1 MNMKLVLAALAASVA
16 AFLLGWGIYGI
27 ALHSYSEASMNKID
41 GFMKA
46 EEHWSWLSLIAAN
59 VAYGCLLAYVML
71 RMGVSTAQGALLP
84 GFVIGFL
91 LSANFDL
98 MMHAMSNIFYDRM
111 YIAVDALAGG
121 VMAALT
127 AAVAGM
133 VLGSGTKAA

>member
-16 AFLLGWGIYGI
+16 AFLLGWGIFGI
-27 ALHSYSEASMNKID
+27 ALHSYSEAAMNKFD

-46 EEHWSWLSLIAAN
+46 EENWSWLSLIAAN
-59 VAYGCLLAYVML
+59 VAYGCMLAYVMF
-71 RMGVSTAQGALLP
+71 RMGVTTAQAALLP
-84 GFVIGFL
+84 GFIIGFL

-98 MMHAMSNIFYDRM
+98 MMHAMSNMFYERM

-127 AAVAGM
+127 SAVAGM
-133 VLGSGTKAA
+133 VLGSGKKA

>member
-27 ALHSYSEASMNKID
+27 ALHSYSEAAMNKFE

-46 EEHWSWLSLIAAN
+46 EENCWLSLIAAN
-59 VAYGCLLAYVML
+59 VAYGCLMAYVMF
-71 RMGVSTAQGALLP
+71 RMGVTTAQGALLP
-84 GFVIGFL
+84 GFLIGFL

-98 MMHAMSNIFYDRM
+98 MMHAMSNLFYERM
-111 YIAVDALAGG
+111 YIVVDALAGG
-121 VMAALT
+121 VLAALT

-133 VLGSGTKAA
+133 VLGSGKKA

>member
-71 RMGVSTAQGALLP
+71 RYIEVWENLHTAIFVSYALL
-84 GFVIGFL
+84 V
-91 LSANFDL
+91 
-98 MMHAMSNIFYDRM
+98 
-111 YIAVDALAGG
+111 LASLFTITHRSKPP
-121 VMAALT
+121 A
-127 AAVAGM
+127 
-133 VLGSGTKAA
+133 SSE

>member
-1 MNMKLVLAALAASVA
+1 MNMKVLLAALAASVA

-27 ALHSYSEASMNKID
+27 ALHSYSEAAMNKFD

-46 EEHWSWLSLIAAN
+46 EENWSWLSLIAGN
-59 VAYGCLLAYVML
+59 VAYGCLLAFIMW
-71 RMGVSTAQGALLP
+71 RMGVTTAKGALLP

-98 MMHAMSNIFYDRM
+98 MMHAMSNIFYERM
-111 YIAVDALAGG
+111 FIVVDALAGG

-127 AAVAGM
+127 AAVAGL
-133 VLGSGTKAA
+133 VLGSGSKS